1 MKVNI
6 KKTLLSI
13 CALALMA
20 TVLSCQPTNETTSST
35 QWERKSAPAVI
46 LGRYVDWKAGDN
58 PFPPGFWGNHE
69 SLKGNGCEITKD
81 SINGTFS
88 ITYDICYP
96 LQHQCM
102 NGLKIMLFPGDT
114 VRLDYSRSA
123 FAAYEAYN
131 RETPRDS
138 ITTEKLQELWKK
150 AVHMEGASF
159 EMPLPIHMKG
169 MQLGVSRDCAVAHA
183 RSTFDEWREVCWNE
197 FQDVVKQLDSINIS
211 PREREYRRMLIEQD
225 YLNKLKNFM
234 FVKKSWKIL
243 TDEDSLAMF
252 EAQFTFKDPHAP
264 ELTYYRSTLGFFACM
279 NNLFGEGREYMQANG
294 LDDSPLGRWF
304 KELDEAKA
312 VMTRVKANLPVSE
325 SKLDSLS
332 LEFQIQIRE
341 MQALMKKESADSKGT
356 CKDLPEGKPEEWLP
370 KIVAEHKGRIVFV
383 DFWATWCGPCRKGMK
398 EMENVKERLKEKGV
412 DFVYITDTSSDSND
426 WLTYVAQHE
435 GTHYIVPE
443 DKKQAMQIPDY
454 EDAIPHYL
462 IYDRNG
468 KFIKAIVG
476 WPGVEKM
483 MQELST
489 VQ

>member
-1 MKVNI
+1 M

-13 CALALMA
+13 CAFALMA
-20 TVLSCQPTNETTSST
+20 LVLSCQPTSEATSYT

-69 SLKGNGCEITKD
+69 SLKGNSCAITKD

-102 NGLKIMLFPGDT
+102 NGLKILLFPGDT
-114 VRLDYSRSA
+114 VRLDFSRSA

-159 EMPLPIHMKG
+159 EMSLPIHMKG
-169 MQLGVSRDCAVAHA
+169 MQLGVSRDCAIAHA

-197 FQDVVKQLDSINIS
+197 FQDVVGQLDTLNLS

-225 YLNKLKNFM
+225 YLNKLRNFM

-252 EAQFTFKDPHAP
+252 EAQFTFKDPHAS

-279 NNLFGEGREYMQANG
+279 NNLFGEGREYIQANG
-294 LDDSPLGRWF
+294 LEDSPLGRWF
-304 KELDEAKA
+304 KELDDAKA
-312 VMTRVKANLPVSE
+312 VMTRAKANLPVSE
-325 SKLDSLS
+325 SKLNSLS
-332 LEFQIQIRE
+332 PEFQVQIRE
-341 MQALMKKESADSKGT
+341 VQELMKREATDSKGT

-370 KIVAEHKGRIVFV
+370 KIVAEHKGRIVFI

-398 EMENVKERLKEKGV
+398 EMESVKENLKEKGV

-426 WLTYVAQHE
+426 WLVYVARHE
-435 GTHYIVPE
+435 GVHYIVPE

-454 EDAIPHYL
+454 ENAIPHYL
-462 IYDRNG
+462 IYDREG
-468 KFIKAIVG
+468 KFIKAISG

-483 MQELST
+483 MQELSA
-489 VQ
+489 VL

>member
-1 MKVNI
+1 MNMKKAV
-6 KKTLLSI
+6 LSI
-13 CALALMA
+13 CAFALMA
-20 TVLSCQPTNETTSST
+20 LVLSCQPTSEATSYT

-69 SLKGNGCEITKD
+69 SLKGNGCAITKD

-102 NGLKIMLFPGDT
+102 NGLEIMLFPGDT
-114 VRLDYSRSA
+114 VKLDYNRSA

-169 MQLGVSRDCAVAHA
+169 MQLGVSRDCAIAHA

-197 FQDVVKQLDSINIS
+197 FQDVVGQLDTLNLS

-225 YLNKLKNFM
+225 YLNKLRNFM

-252 EAQFTFKDPHAP
+252 EAQFTFKDPHAS

-294 LDDSPLGRWF
+294 LEDSPLGRWF
-304 KELDEAKA
+304 KELDEAKT
-312 VMTRVKANLPVSE
+312 VMTRAKANLPVNE

-332 LEFQIQIRE
+332 PEFQVQIRE
-341 MQALMKKESADSKGT
+341 MQALMKKEATNNKGT

-398 EMENVKERLKEKGV
+398 EMESVKEGLKEKGV

-426 WLTYVAQHE
+426 WLVYVSRHE
-435 GTHYIVPE
+435 GVHYIVPE

-454 EDAIPHYL
+454 ENAIPHYL
-462 IYDRNG
+462 IYDREG
-468 KFIKAIVG
+468 KFVKAISG

-483 MQELST
+483 MEELSK

>member
-1 MKVNI
+1 M

-13 CALALMA
+13 CTLALMVS
-20 TVLSCQPTNETTSST
+20 VLSCQQTKESNETDKPL
-35 QWERKSAPAVI
+35 WERKSAPAVI

-96 LQHQCM
+96 LQHKCM

-123 FAAYEAYN
+123 FAAYEAYK
-131 RETPRDS
+131 RETPHDS

-169 MQLGVSRDCAVAHA
+169 VQLGVSRDYALAHFQD
-183 RSTFDEWREVCWNE
+183 TYDEWCEVCWDE
-197 FQDVVKQLDSINIS
+197 FQEVVSQLDSLDLT
-211 PREREYRRMLIEQD
+211 PREREYLRMNVEQN
-225 YLNKLKNFM
+225 YLQKLQQFSFTKRCSGL
-234 FVKKSWKIL
+234 V
-243 TDEDSLAMF
+243 TDKDSLAMY
-252 EAQFTFKDPHAP
+252 EEQMTFKDPHAA
-264 ELTYYRSTLGFFACM
+264 ELTYYRSTLGFLACM
-279 NNLFGEGREYMQANG
+279 NNLFDEGRRYIKANG
-294 LDDSPLGRWF
+294 LEDSPLGRWF

-332 LEFQIQIRE
+332 PEFQVQIRE
-341 MQALMKKESADSKGT
+341 MQALMKREAADSKGT
-356 CKDLPEGKPEEWLP
+356 CKDLPKGKPEEWLP
-370 KIVAEHKGRIVFV
+370 EIVAEHKGRIVFV
-383 DFWATWCGPCRKGMK
+383 DFWATWCGPCRTGMK
-398 EMENVKERLKEKGV
+398 EMESVKDSLKEKGV

-426 WLTYVAQHE
+426 WLAYVARHE
-435 GTHYIVPE
+435 GIHYIVPE
-443 DKKQAMQIPDY
+443 DKKQAMQIPNY
-454 EDAIPHYL
+454 ENAIPHYL
-462 IYDRNG
+462 IYDRKG
-468 KFIKAIVG
+468 KFVKAISG

-483 MQELST
+483 MQELAA
-489 VQ
+489 VL